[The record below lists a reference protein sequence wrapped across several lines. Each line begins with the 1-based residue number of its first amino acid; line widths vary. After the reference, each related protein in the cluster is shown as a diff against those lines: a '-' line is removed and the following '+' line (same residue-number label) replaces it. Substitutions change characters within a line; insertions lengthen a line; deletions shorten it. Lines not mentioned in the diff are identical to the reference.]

1 MASCK
6 SANQPC
12 VARRPRL
19 QRSLSQALVGTP
31 PPSRLRLSTSQL
43 QLLHPSKLFAGHGG
57 RQGKEDTWLSKPL
70 TETTDVALRVHQN
83 SLYRTVTL
91 TPREIKNDESGSL
104 LIQNPCSVVYFYL
117 LPFLLPQHPSRPRSS
132 RNDVDSRHLW
142 HVAWMS
148 PSSVGQQGS
157 IPNLPRLAKYHTVA
171 TQVRR
176 TTHER
181 PDRQTR

>member
-91 TPREIKNDESGSL
+91 TPREIKTGMTSPAVFSFRTPARSSTSTYSLSYFLSIHPVLEAAETL
-104 LIQNPCSVVYFYL
+104 LIAGTFGMWHGCRL
-117 LPFLLPQHPSRPRSS
+117 
-132 RNDVDSRHLW
+132 HL
-142 HVAWMS
+142 
-148 PSSVGQQGS
+148 
-157 IPNLPRLAKYHTVA
+157 
-171 TQVRR
+171 
-176 TTHER
+176 
-181 PDRQTR
+181 